1 MRARAIYRTRGL
13 KYASEEEKKGRKGK
27 KGEGRKETFLE
38 RRFAEQVIGPAVVNE
53 AIPSCGT
60 ISTWTKLDDTLIG
73 IC

>member
-1 MRARAIYRTRGL
+1 ML
-13 KYASEEEKKGRKGK
+13 QKKKKKEGKGK
-27 KGEGRKETFLE
+27 KGEEGRKETFLE

-53 AIPSCGT
+53 TIPSCGT